1 MEEMQKMKEKK
12 EVVECYCNN
21 ETPLKFVT
29 VFKKGSHL
37 YAQQGKKILSMR
49 IVLQEDNF
57 QNHQISLKNALYK
70 ISDLK
75 FQEYCATPRSRVHFY
90 RCMRCGAALKLADLT
105 YCWKRIGN
113 YVDLC
118 PQCTQDEVE
127 KKLKAQTKV
136 EKERVELM
144 RIKQMRKNADLNLPL
159 KPRLERCCICNTNNP
174 KVRKI

>member
-1 MEEMQKMKEKK
+1 
-12 EVVECYCNN
+12 
-21 ETPLKFVT
+21 
-29 VFKKGSHL
+29 
-37 YAQQGKKILSMR
+37 
-49 IVLQEDNF
+49 
-57 QNHQISLKNALYK
+57 
-70 ISDLK
+70 
-75 FQEYCATPRSRVHFY
+75 
-90 RCMRCGAALKLADLT
+90 MRCGAALKLADLT